1 MIHLINF
8 IKLIRPINLLIIVLI
23 QCLIKYLL
31 INYFIDLPALSNF
44 NFLLLVTSTV
54 LITAGGYII
63 NDIYDVDVDKINKN
77 KSRII
82 NKKLSARIAIFWYFF
97 LNTTA
102 LIMIIYVSYIIKQL
116 TFSLIFFYSIFSLW
130 KYSKNLKTSFLR
142 GNLLVSWLVAL
153 SIINL
158 GLFDVIPIIANNNSS
173 EIIFKIILLYA
184 FFSFLMTF
192 SREIIKD
199 IEDEGG
205 DKTINANTL
214 IIRLGLYKTKLIIN
228 SINFL
233 VFILIG
239 LWQYFQYS
247 LSQTQFN
254 LPEDQK
260 MIIWGTDS
268 GSILYVIIIQLLLIF
283 YIIKCSISH
292 SKKDFSFLSK
302 FSKFIMIIGIL
313 SIAIFTYNYIN

>member
-1 MIHLINF
+1 MTHLINF

-31 INYFIDLPALSNF
+31 INYFIDLPALNNF

-63 NDIYDVDVDKINKN
+63 NDIYDVDVDKINKD

-97 LNTTA
+97 FNITA
-102 LIMIIYVSYIIKQL
+102 LIIIIYVSYIIKQL

-158 GLFDVIPIIANNNSS
+158 GLFDIIPIIDNNLSKS
-173 EIIFKIILLYA
+173 VFIIILIYA
-184 FFSFLMTF
+184 LFSFLMTF

-205 DKTINANTL
+205 DRTINSNTL
-214 IIRLGLYKTKLIIN
+214 IIRLGLNKTKLIITSLN
-228 SINFL
+228 LL

-239 LWQYFQYS
+239 VWQYFQYS
-247 LSQTQFN
+247 FSQTTFN
-254 LPEDQK
+254 TKLFH
-260 MIIWGTDS
+260 WGIDKN
-268 GSILYVIIIQLLLIF
+268 SILYTFLLQILLLF
-283 YIIKCSISH
+283 YIAKCSISH
-292 SKKDFSFLSK
+292 SKEDFSFLSK
-302 FSKFIMIIGIL
+302 FSKFIMITGIL